1 MDGGAACSMGAAAR
15 RLVLWCARPA
25 ALEALG
31 ASVGVV
37 LRGRDLTATML
48 RRRGGGIALVVRTP
62 TTGCPSHGARLQRA
76 RRQGEPGSWALEPR
90 ARLLLGRSSVGWSEG
105 SPWSFGG
112 ESYAGCF
119 ENFRLR
125 ALHGNR
131 ESRNPELAPSDVQG
145 SLPRRLRSLP
155 LSLPDQI
162 VPKRSDLV
170 SALPDHAW
178 LSSTRSELVRHRYR
192 HRVTK
197 QRTLCALT
205 AA

>member
-1 MDGGAACSMGAAAR
+1 MDGGFDSSMAAAAR
-15 RLVLWCARPA
+15 RLVLSCARPA
-25 ALEALG
+25 ALEALESLSG
-31 ASVGVV
+31 SCAARARLDGDDASY
-37 LRGRDLTATML
+37 A
-48 RRRGGGIALVVRTP
+48 RRRGPFGRSTP
-62 TTGCPSHGARLQRA
+62 TTGCPSRGARLQRA